1 LAILFLAVA
10 AYGAWMHLQLGR
22 TLDAAGIA
30 ARSIRYQVVNP
41 RESAVKTSLPFVVRA
56 SIKRLD
62 AQNWFPDGARGL
74 IDRRLAFTPGGFRW
88 QDDPPPSLPD
98 LEVLTLKA
106 ISQLPVPMLID
117 RLDAESAHQRE
128 VAGHTLRLRTGQD
141 FGYRHDLPSDR
152 RAKTIA
158 AWRKWW
164 EANKVRYQTEKVR
177 EKLEEIFKSA
187 ETEPK

>member
-1 LAILFLAVA
+1 
-10 AYGAWMHLQLGR
+10 
-22 TLDAAGIA
+22 
-30 ARSIRYQVVNP
+30 
-41 RESAVKTSLPFVVRA
+41 VKTSLPFVVRA

-62 AQNWFPDGARGL
+62 AQNWLPDGDRGL

-98 LEVLTLKA
+98 LELLTLKA
-106 ISQLPVPMLID
+106 ISHLPVAMLID
-117 RLDAESAHQRE
+117 RLDDESAHQRE
-128 VAGHTLRLRTGQD
+128 VAGHALRLRTGQD

-164 EANKVRYQTEKVR
+164 EENKARYQTEKAR
-177 EKLEEIFKSA
+177 EILEEIFKSA
-187 ETEPK
+187 EAERK